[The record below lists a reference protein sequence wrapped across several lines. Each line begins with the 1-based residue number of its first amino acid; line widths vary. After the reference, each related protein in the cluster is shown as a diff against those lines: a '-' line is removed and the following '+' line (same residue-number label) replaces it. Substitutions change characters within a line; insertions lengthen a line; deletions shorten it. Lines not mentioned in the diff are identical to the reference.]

1 MIDYIGRV
9 NMDYMVR
16 LANDPVWAAQEQ
28 QAILDYNFKN
38 GACYQGKAVPCPVK
52 PHFISPQQR
61 QLMQG
66 ALRNLLSALNK
77 FVDHWLESEE
87 LQGLWG
93 VTDVE
98 MELYRVDPGYSGA
111 IQIARLDG
119 FLRDYELKFL
129 EFNCDSPGGTGYADV
144 IHRAFLE
151 MFDRNH
157 MGDRHHISNRQRL
170 LQLAQTLQNCYRDWR
185 DRRELD
191 GTNGRPPSPFV
202 VVVDWR
208 DVSTM
213 PDIEITLAHLREHG
227 LDAVFADPRDFELR
241 DDGLYLGDRRVDL
254 VYKRV
259 IMKEL
264 VSDAN
269 TSALRD
275 AYLAG
280 HVCMVNSPRSVIVGN
295 KKIMAALHRPDVLR
309 LFNGDERRAIRDH
322 VPWTAVLMDG
332 HALFQGFRVKLRDFV
347 VDNKDQ
353 LVLKAAQSYGG
364 KDVFLGFETSEDK
377 WQELVDS
384 HIQDNSWVV
393 QQLVRI
399 PKELFPQ
406 IVDGHANMKL
416 LNVNIN
422 PLGFGGEYAGAYT
435 RVSEKNV
442 INVSYGGG
450 LVPAMT
456 IEPRES
462 YNGVNSS

>member
-16 LANDPVWAAQEQ
+16 LANDPAWAAKEQ
-28 QAILDYNFKN
+28 QAILDYNFQN
-38 GACYQGKAVPCPVK
+38 GANYDGKPVPCPVK

-77 FVDHWLESEE
+77 FVDHWLQNEE
-87 LQGLWG
+87 LQELWG
-93 VTDVE
+93 VTPAE
-98 MELYRVDPGYSGA
+98 MDLYRVDPGYPGA

-119 FLRDYELKFL
+119 FLRDYDLQFL

-157 MGDRHHISNRQRL
+157 MGSRHHISNRQRL
-170 LQLAQTLQNCYRDWR
+170 LQLAQTIENCYREWR
-185 DRRELD
+185 NRLELAGED
-191 GTNGRPPSPFV
+191 GRPVRPFV
-202 VVVDWR
+202 AVVDWR

-213 PDIEITLAHLREHG
+213 PDIDITLAHLREHG
-227 LDAVFADPRDFELR
+227 LDAVFADPRDFDLR
-241 DDGLYLGDRRVDL
+241 DDGLYLNDRRVDL

-259 IMKEL
+259 IVKEL
-264 VSDAN
+264 VSDDK
-269 TSALRD
+269 THALRD
-275 AYLAG
+275 AYLRG
-280 HVCMVNSPRSVIVGN
+280 QLCMVNSPRSVIVGN
-295 KKIMAALHRPDVLR
+295 KKIMAALHRPDVLP
-309 LFNGDERRAIRDH
+309 LFNGDERRAIENH
-322 VPWTAVLMDG
+322 VPWTAVLVDG
-332 HALFQGFRVKLRDFV
+332 HALFKGFRVKLRDFV

-364 KDVFLGFETSEDK
+364 KDVFLGFETSEEQ
-377 WQELVDS
+377 WQGLVDQ
-384 HIQDNSWVV
+384 HILDNSWVV

-399 PKELFPQ
+399 PKELFPE
-406 IVDGHANMKL
+406 IRDGHAQMKL

-462 YNGVNSS
+462 YGEVKSA